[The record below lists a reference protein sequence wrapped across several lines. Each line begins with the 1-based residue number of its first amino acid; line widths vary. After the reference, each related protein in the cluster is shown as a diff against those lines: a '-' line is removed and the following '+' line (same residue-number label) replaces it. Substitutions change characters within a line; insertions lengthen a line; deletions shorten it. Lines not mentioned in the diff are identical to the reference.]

1 MILNKKSFQPQ
12 KPFINVFTNDES
24 DEEELLGLAVDK
36 ELNFSKHTDKLCCN
50 AQYKRHTLKQIK
62 YLSLEKAKML
72 GKESQRRK
80 VLRKFNNSLLP
91 DEDFVLK
98 MKDHLAMS
106 VETLNKGKVF
116 DDHLR

>member
-1 MILNKKSFQPQ
+1 
-12 KPFINVFTNDES
+12 
-24 DEEELLGLAVDK
+24 
-36 ELNFSKHTDKLCCN
+36 
-50 AQYKRHTLKQIK
+50 
-62 YLSLEKAKML
+62 ML

-116 DDHLR
+116 DDHIR